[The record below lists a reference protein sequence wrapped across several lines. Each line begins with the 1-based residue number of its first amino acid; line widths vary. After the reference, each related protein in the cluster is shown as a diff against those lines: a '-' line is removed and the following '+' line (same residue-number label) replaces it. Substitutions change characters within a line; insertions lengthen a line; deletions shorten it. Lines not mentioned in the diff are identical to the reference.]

1 MSEARSAQYF
11 LSEAILNNIGLL
23 NHLFMVTGV
32 GAIGLDFSP
41 QELN

>member
-1 MSEARSAQYF
+1 MQYF
-11 LSEAILNNIGLL
+11 LSEATVNSTGLL

-32 GAIGLDFSP
+32 GGRGLDFSP